1 MGLRY
6 SRMSTR
12 AKPKCFCFHRPV
24 NSVLL
29 TSPLA
34 PGGSA
39 MRKYWVAFGWLS
51 LCVCVES
58 YLYVWLWDRDVVPR
72 RRWEEGVMENVKSI
86 AVWLLQTRWLT
97 IDGPVFLLLWLGAA
111 CYQFHCPC
119 LRTPSFLAI
128 LTNWTNMIRAWESPA
143 LCLLFLLPF
152 PYPCLSKAFVF
163 SFRCWE
169 WLICEFWGHMYT
181 HNPTLC
187 LSVKYPSLPAWHQ
200 FSGLPPGIWVGRGA
214 SLLVW
219 KTSIRTV

>member
-24 NSVLL
+24 NSVLP

-51 LCVCVES
+51 LCVCM
-58 YLYVWLWDRDVVPR
+58 VVRPWCGSQEMR
-72 RRWEEGVMENVKSI
+72 GGGYGKCEEHCGLAAADSVADDWWSCVFVVVAGSR
-86 AVWLLQTRWLT
+86 LLSVPLSMFT
-97 IDGPVFLLLWLGAA
+97 
-111 CYQFHCPC
+111 H
-119 LRTPSFLAI
+119 SFLSRHPHQLNQHDKSLRI
-128 LTNWTNMIRAWESPA
+128 TSVVSP
-143 LCLLFLLPF
+143 LSFLLPF